1 MTKALTVFNCYLEFA
16 SWYLVTKQL
25 LLKQYKVHL

>member
-1 MTKALTVFNCYLEFA
+1 MTKALTVFNCYLGFDI
-16 SWYLVTKQL
+16 WDLVTKQL